1 MKIGML
7 CKKVLTKMHFGTF
20 YLSFLFN
27 FKNLKTTE
35 KQKFTFLLIKR
46 YICHIIFFSLTNKI

>member
-46 YICHIIFFSLTNKI
+46 YICHIIFLV